1 MSSIVN
7 LNKHSKGKTNIK
19 TLDIFQ
25 KKKSEGWIPNVFD
38 RVRVT
43 GKKDYRQP
51 SHISLNEK
59 IFNKLKQIEY
69 SNP

>member
-38 RVRVT
+38 RELGLQERKT
-43 GKKDYRQP
+43 ID
-51 SHISLNEK
+51 SHLT
-59 IFNKLKQIEY
+59 
-69 SNP
+69 